1 MAKIIKFNPQNN
13 DEDSNKNVSTTEKN
27 KEAQSEKKIKS
38 INDIPSFVEL
48 IAKGIEEHVLYY
60 FAVKEVLGINFVYKN
75 NEKGELGVLGV
86 LAYEHKRKPGSFIAE
101 FIAKGYYDGKN
112 KKVIITELAFKQG
125 EPQLYQ
131 SIMKTLKAKKILPE

>member
-13 DEDSNKNVSTTEKN
+13 DENSNKNVSTTEKN

-48 IAKGIEEHVLYY
+48 VAKGIEEHVLYY

-101 FIAKGYYDGKN
+101 FIAKGYYDSKN

>member
-13 DEDSNKNVSTTEKN
+13 DGNENQN
-27 KEAQSEKKIKS
+27 KEEFEKEKLEESSQNIKS
-38 INDIPSFVEL
+38 INEDTSFLEL

-60 FAVKEVLGINFVYKN
+60 FAVKEVLGINFVYEN
-75 NEKGELGVLGV
+75 NDKGEIGVLGV
-86 LAYEHKRKPGSFIAE
+86 LAYEHKRRAGSFVAE
-101 FIAKGYYDGKN
+101 FIAKGYFDSKN